1 MNVVIEIRFVLT
13 DDLKNSY
20 SILKDVFLFREAKDL
35 KWQVVTPV

>member
-20 SILKDVFLFREAKDL
+20 SILKDVLLFREAKGL
-35 KWQVVTPV
+35 K